1 MDVFEHVSKIDLARS
16 RLFSPG
22 IITTLKI
29 SNFIPTFLNIRN
41 QVAFGDLLVV
51 DVEEDFAGRVVDRL
65 ADSVGLWRS
74 LQKCSAVVG
83 VPVEWLKHHHEFV
96 GIKDIGTAPQEFD
109 HDGRL
114 LLHRASLTS

>member
-29 SNFIPTFLNIRN
+29 ANFIPTFLNIRN
-41 QVAFGDLLVV
+41 QVAFSDLLVV

-65 ADSVGLWRS
+65 ADRVGLGRT
-74 LQKCSAVVG
+74 LQKGSAVVG
-83 VPVEWLKHHHEFV
+83 VPVERLEHHHKAV
-96 GIKDIGTAPQEFD
+96 GIKDI
-109 HDGRL
+109 
-114 LLHRASLTS
+114 

>member
-1 MDVFEHVSKIDLARS
+1 MNVFEHVSKIDLARS

-51 DVEEDFAGRVVDRL
+51 DVEEDFAGRVVHRL

-83 VPVEWLKHHHEFV
+83 VPVEWLRSSITLAV
-96 GIKDIGTAPQEFD
+96 
-109 HDGRL
+109 
-114 LLHRASLTS
+114 